1 MQQAQVARFPG
12 FGIIYPDGRNGI
24 RVVKTF
30 VQGPKKMVQPDG
42 SVEWT
47 TPPPTIHELYG
58 GGFVYAS
65 GEPVIDRAHLESIT
79 DPKMRVRAL
88 AWFDGDKKL
97 SEVATKDVPPLA
109 SDEEREKKK
118 PEPLYVVSTDMAPEG
133 APEKLEKIE
142 EPSSKV
148 IDKSFSAIM
157 ETLGAIMS
165 RMDVQD
171 KQIAELQKTP
181 LATID
186 TQKIVAQR
194 QRKGEAMKAKWA
206 DPEFRARQKA
216 AREAK
221 KGNGKDSSQTNQEVP
236 TV

>member
-79 DPKMRVRAL
+79 DPKMKARAL

-97 SEVATKDVPPLA
+97 SEVATKDVPPLEGQ
-109 SDEEREKKK
+109 EEREKKR

-133 APEKLEKIE
+133 APEKVEK
-142 EPSSKV
+142 SSE
-148 IDKSFSAIM
+148 KSELSQILSAISGIA
-157 ETLGAIMS
+157 ETVKKQGE
-165 RMDVQD
+165 
-171 KQIAELQKTP
+171 QIAELQKTP

-186 TQKIVAQR
+186 PQKIVAQR

-221 KGNGKDSSQTNQEVP
+221 KGNGKNTPETNQEVP

>member
-65 GEPVIDRAHLESIT
+65 VEPVIDRAHLESIT

-118 PEPLYVVSTDMAPEG
+118 PEPLYVISTDMAPEG
-133 APEKLEKIE
+133 APEKVDPLSKIL
-142 EPSSKV
+142 
-148 IDKSFSAIM
+148 SAISGIA
-157 ETLGAIMS
+157 ETVKKQGE
-165 RMDVQD
+165 
-171 KQIAELQKTP
+171 QIAELQKTP

-186 TQKIVAQR
+186 PQKIVAQR

-221 KGNGKDSSQTNQEVP
+221 KGNGKDTPETNQEVP

>member
-79 DPKMRVRAL
+79 DPKMKARAL

-109 SDEEREKKK
+109 SDEEREKRK

-133 APEKLEKIE
+133 APEKVVQEVKPDAL
-142 EPSSKV
+142 SQV
-148 IDKSFSAIM
+148 LSAISDIA
-157 ETLGAIMS
+157 ETVKKQGE
-165 RMDVQD
+165 
-171 KQIAELQKTP
+171 QIAELQKTP

-186 TQKIVAQR
+186 PQKIVAQR

-216 AREAK
+216 AREK
-221 KGNGKDSSQTNQEVP
+221 KVADGKNTPETNQEVP